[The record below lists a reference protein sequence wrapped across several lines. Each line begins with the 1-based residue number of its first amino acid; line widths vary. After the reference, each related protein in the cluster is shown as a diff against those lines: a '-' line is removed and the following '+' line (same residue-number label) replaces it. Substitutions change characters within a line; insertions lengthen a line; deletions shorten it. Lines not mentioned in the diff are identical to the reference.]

1 MAESSSS
8 VDVKGLASDVNGRG
22 SALPAVAQPSG
33 VAILQDALDPPRV
46 VPSSPTGRRLE
57 AWELGASV
65 AALGLWLLLLSA
77 GLSVAAQDYI
87 NAIQN
92 HTVEG
97 VWRLAWSLF
106 VVATCHTVT
115 NTALL
120 CCVSAFLGALGFR
133 VTGGK
138 AGEVDGAG
146 DRRDAYVAAMTR
158 GFFIFL
164 IIQSGSIILSD
175 QAFTDLT
182 LEKYIRLA
190 GLSSLL
196 SFTVGY
202 SPDVFRQLMDRV
214 DKNFSVAPPN
224 PRGT

>member
-1 MAESSSS
+1 MAESSTS
-8 VDVKGLASDVNGRG
+8 VDVKGLAIDTNGRG
-22 SALPAVAQPSG
+22 PALPAAAPTA
-33 VAILQDALDPPRV
+33 VAILQDPLDPPLV
-46 VPSSPTGRRLE
+46 VASRPPIRRLE
-57 AWELGASV
+57 TWELGASV
-65 AALGLWLLLLSA
+65 AALSLWLLLLSA

-87 NAIQN
+87 NVIQH
-92 HTVEG
+92 HTAES

-120 CCVSAFLGALGFR
+120 CCVSAFLGALGLR
-133 VTGGK
+133 VAGGK
-138 AGEVDGAG
+138 AGEADGGG
-146 DRRDAYVAAMTR
+146 DRRDAYVAAVTR

-214 DKNFSVAPPN
+214 DKNFSVPP
-224 PRGT
+224 PSARGT